1 MKKFLL
7 FFFAFSIATH
17 SVRSQI
23 DSLLGVFDIDSCHF
37 ENMCTLFYYDTSS
50 NNIWEWGTPAKT
62 GFDSAYSPPNAW
74 VTRLSAVYDTSVQ
87 SSFEIRIPNYMFTNM
102 IVGFRHKYQ
111 TDTLTDGGY
120 IEVSYNHG
128 QNWTNA
134 IYDTTYII
142 YHTENFYTL
151 QDTLAGGIHGFSG
164 TSAGW
169 VHSRIQWVW
178 AMLVKDIPD
187 TLYMRF
193 TFKSDNIQTQKAGWM
208 IDNLVVSF
216 ADIPGFNSEIKQ
228 EDGINIFPNPFSL
241 STQIYLPGAYAQT
254 VSLKLFDLT
263 GKQLLTTNFGSDRP
277 YILHRNNLKPGTYI
291 LQIGTPDTQPQY
303 RKLIIN

>member
-1 MKKFLL
+1 MLYTDTAQNPL
-7 FFFAFSIATH
+7 WET
-17 SVRSQI
+17 
-23 DSLLGVFDIDSCHF
+23 GV
-37 ENMCTLFYYDTSS
+37 
-50 NNIWEWGTPAKT
+50 PAKPF
-62 GFDSAYSPPNAW
+62 FDSAYTPPYALC
-74 VTRLSAVYDTSVQ
+74 TRLTTPYDTNALA
-87 SSFEIRIPNYMFTNM
+87 SFELRIPNYMFTNM

-120 IEVSYNHG
+120 IEVSYDHG
-128 QNWTNA
+128 QSWINA
-134 IYDTTYII
+134 IYDTTYLI

-193 TFKSDNIQTQKAGWM
+193 TFKSDAIQTNKAGWM

-216 ADIPGFNSEIKQ
+216 ADMPGFLPKLNPEI
-228 EDGINIFPNPFSL
+228 DITVYPNPFST
-241 STQIYLPGAYAQT
+241 ST
-254 VSLKLFDLT
+254 
-263 GKQLLTTNFGSDRP
+263 
-277 YILHRNNLKPGTYI
+277 YILLPETYRKTAIINLYDLSGKHLQKINSYQNRLCILQRNNLKSGTYI
-291 LQIGTPDTQPQY
+291 LHVNVPGHQSLY
-303 RKLIIN
+303 KKIIIE